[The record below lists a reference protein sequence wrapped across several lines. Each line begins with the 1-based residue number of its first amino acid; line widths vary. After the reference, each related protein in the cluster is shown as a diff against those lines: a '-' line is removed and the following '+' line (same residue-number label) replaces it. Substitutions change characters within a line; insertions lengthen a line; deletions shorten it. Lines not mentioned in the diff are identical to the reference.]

1 MTSVRL
7 DCTGARQD
15 GQSMSLAM
23 MALCTCQKPGA
34 TLVVQSRYA
43 ASFSNLPDLLS
54 SLQNHDVTGV
64 A

>member
-23 MALCTCQKPGA
+23 MAVCICQTPGA
-34 TLVVQSRYA
+34 NLVVQSRYA
-43 ASFSNLPDLLS
+43 ASFSNLPELLP
-54 SLQNHDVTGV
+54 NHDIVSV